1 MMREITESAS
11 VLYAPALAE
20 VIGFEFIPDK
30 PRIRGCILVTFRD
43 ERGALVTIRLL
54 RTAADG
60 LLRALATGPVA
71 QITDMKSKSLP
82 DLIEGQSTTLVDAT
96 PPYDPIE
103 AYPKALPGTELN
115 ANCLQKRAPAPKDA
129 GAEIETS

>member
-1 MMREITESAS
+1 MMREITEAAS

-20 VIGFEFIPDK
+20 VIGFELIPDK

-60 LLRALATGPVA
+60 LLRALETGAVG
-71 QITDMKSKSLP
+71 QITDINDTSLP
-82 DLIEGQSTTLVDAT
+82 DLIEGPAEDAGRRYTTLRSDRSLSERIT
-96 PPYDPIE
+96 
-103 AYPKALPGTELN
+103 GT
-115 ANCLQKRAPAPKDA
+115 Q
-129 GAEIETS
+129 S

>member
-1 MMREITESAS
+1 MREITEAAS

-20 VIGFEFIPDK
+20 VIGFEFISDK

-60 LLRALATGPVA
+60 LLRAIETGAVA
-71 QITDMKSKSLP
+71 QITDINDTSLP
-82 DLIEGQSTTLVDAT
+82 ELIEVQPKMLVDAT
-96 PPYDPIE
+96 PPTDPIE
-103 AYPKALPGTELN
+103 AYPKAVPGT
-115 ANCLQKRAPAPKDA
+115 Q
-129 GAEIETS
+129 S